1 VRDVAQLQSMLG
13 TVTVTVTFEGEF
25 LHENASARLRRPDV

>member
-1 VRDVAQLQSMLG
+1 VPDVAQPQSMLG
-13 TVTVTVTFEGEF
+13 MVTVTFEGEF